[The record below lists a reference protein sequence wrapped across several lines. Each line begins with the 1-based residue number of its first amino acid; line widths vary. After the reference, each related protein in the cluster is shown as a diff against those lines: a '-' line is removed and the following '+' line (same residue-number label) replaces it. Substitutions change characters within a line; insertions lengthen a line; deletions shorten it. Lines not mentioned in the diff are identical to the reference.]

1 MKLYATTKQ
10 AESIEGTTK
19 PSRCDCGESYAIE
32 WKYYETIVEVVVCD
46 SCNDNAPNFEKF

>member
-46 SCNDNAPNFEKF
+46 SCNDNAPKFEKF